1 MGQAFLAAADHDTV
15 ATALESLIPADI
27 LNLGRGRQRYS
38 QFLSAEGGVLDDL
51 MVVRSPDPSDDGVLG
66 LVVNASRKAADF
78 ALLQD
83 RLAGRAQLTI
93 GEDRALLA
101 LQGPQAAAVMADL
114 CPEAAGLSFMGAASG
129 SVAGIEA
136 GFTRSGYTGEDG
148 YEISVKADNVVA
160 LWRKLLA
167 DPRVK
172 PIGLGARDSLRLE
185 AGLCLYGHELDET
198 TSPVEAD
205 LTWSIQKRR
214 RLEGGFPGAER
225 LQREWAK
232 GPDRV
237 RVGLIPEGRSPVRE
251 GAVIRDTAGTPVGI
265 VTSGGFGPTVAG
277 PIAMGYLPPALAR
290 PGSTALVDLR
300 GKDVTV
306 RVAALPFTP
315 HRYHRS

>member
-1 MGQAFLAAADHDTV
+1 MAEQTSGPILKTPLHAEHVALGARMVPFAGYDMPVQYPTGIIAEHNHTRSGAGLFDVSHMGQAFLAAGDHEAV

-38 QFLSAEGGVLDDL
+38 QFLNAEGGVLDDL

-66 LVVNASRKAADF
+66 LVVNASRKAVDF
-78 ALLQD
+78 AMLQD
-83 RLAGRAQLTI
+83 KLAGRAQLTI

-114 CPEAAGLSFMGAASG
+114 CAEAAGLSFMGAASG
-129 SVAGIEA
+129 LVAGIEA

-160 LWRKLLA
+160 LWRTLLA

-214 RLEGGFPGAER
+214 RLEGC
-225 LQREWAK
+225 L
-232 GPDRV
+232 
-237 RVGLIPEGRSPVRE
+237 LYTSPSP
-251 GAVIRDTAGTPVGI
+251 RD
-265 VTSGGFGPTVAG
+265 
-277 PIAMGYLPPALAR
+277 
-290 PGSTALVDLR
+290 
-300 GKDVTV
+300 
-306 RVAALPFTP
+306 
-315 HRYHRS
+315 